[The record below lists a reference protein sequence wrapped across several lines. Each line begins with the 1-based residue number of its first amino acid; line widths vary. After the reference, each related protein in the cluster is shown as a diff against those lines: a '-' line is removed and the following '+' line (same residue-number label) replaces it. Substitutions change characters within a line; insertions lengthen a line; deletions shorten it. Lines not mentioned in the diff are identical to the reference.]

1 MCYSGKGNDIG
12 QWRKALIAD
21 VCQLAVHP
29 IAGQISPLVLHEDRL
44 GQHHPVPIATVY
56 NTPQGLAPVFL
67 FKSISNNI
75 PFFHFLWAYWLLSCP
90 WNPPASGPL
99 HFLLP
104 LPWTLLPHMTLWLQ
118 GSDVPPQKGYMTL
131 SLKQSTHPY
140 HFSPCSAPSFSILF
154 LTLFPWIILVSLLSV
169 SPCQASPM
177 RARLWP
183 ILSTI
188 MGPALD
194 QCQEQGQDS
203 VGIREVDQVP
213 LSSLLHPLD
222 APMRLEMF
230 RGLCQENGQ
239 PDLLGPD
246 HLLPLSLSCFIRSH
260 HSLRKRDRVPSRDKE
275 ELPGGDT
282 VYQ

>member
-12 QWRKALIAD
+12 QWRRALIAD

-29 IAGQISPLVLHEDRL
+29 IAGQISPLVLREDRL

-56 NTPQGLAPVFL
+56 NTPQGLAPLFL

-75 PFFHFLWAYWLLSCP
+75 PFFSLPLGILASLLSLEP
-90 WNPPASGPL
+90 TSLRAFALPA
-99 HFLLP
+99 
-104 LPWTLLPHMTLWLQ
+104 LPWTLLPHMALWLP
-118 GSDVPPQKGYMTL
+118 GSDVPPQKGYTTL

-194 QCQEQGQDS
+194 QCQAQGQDS

-230 RGLCQENGQ
+230 QELCQENGQ
-239 PDLLGPD
+239 PNLLGPD

-260 HSLRKRDRVPSRDKE
+260 HSLRKRNRVPSGAKE
-275 ELPGGDT
+275 ELPDGGT